1 MAATHPT
8 FNGETN
14 INGKKAKQLRRA
26 ARALNLPENT
36 SYAPHGALHKKL
48 QLVKTLEGEIKEML
62 HPVRRP
68 FAMKACERKAMKEAK
83 RLYKGQVIAGEAYEE
98 PAALVPEGRAFKD
111 LVVDSMTK
119 QPSAPSLG
127 GPGAS

>member
-1 MAATHPT
+1 M
-8 FNGETN
+8 
-14 INGKKAKQLRRA
+14 NGKKARQLRRA
-26 ARALNLPENT
+26 ARALNLLEST
-36 SYAPHGALHKKL
+36 SYAPHGALHHKV
-48 QLVKTLEGEIKEML
+48 QTVRTPEGEIKEMM

-98 PAALVPEGRAFKD
+98 PAQLAAPEREFKD

-127 GPGAS
+127 GPSK

>member
-1 MAATHPT
+1 M
-8 FNGETN
+8 
-14 INGKKAKQLRRA
+14 NGKAAKRLRRA

-36 SYAPHGALHKKL
+36 SYAPHGALQEKL
-48 QLVKTLEGEIKEML
+48 QTVRTPEGVIKQMM

-98 PAALVPEGRAFKD
+98 PMQLAPQERQFKD
-111 LVVDSMTK
+111 LVVDSMNR

-127 GPGAS
+127 GPGSE